1 MCIITNDDTDLY
13 DYSFQSLTAYVIIQ
27 VKPRPIEMKRT
38 MPESLVYDGY
48 EIIGEPS
55 ITNVLSGD
63 VVNLQTE
70 GELRPITAGTY
81 TVHVVS
87 IVNKNYTLEGGT
99 NLQKQF
105 TIAAKTLDAD
115 NITAIADLI
124 YAKKEIKSVIEVKDR
139 DTILTLCTDYKAAY
153 ENNINTGTAKVNV
166 EFIGNYQGIAVKEFT
181 MLPKTIDKEIPLSAP
196 VKKTAPQT
204 EVINNGVCYLS
215 RLHSSF
221 LIAYTTVVSPSESI
235 YSSIFFIPFEIAVA
249 TDGMFFHIHSISLF
263 VSSVI

>member
-1 MCIITNDDTDLY
+1 MITHFKVLPRTLLY
-13 DYSFQSLTAYVIIQ
+13 
-27 VKPRPIEMKRT
+27 R
-38 MPESLVYDGY
+38 
-48 EIIGEPS
+48 
-55 ITNVLSGD
+55 TNVLSGD

-115 NITAIADLI
+115 NITAIADVI

-153 ENNINTGTAKVNV
+153 ENNINTGTAKVIA
-166 EFIGNYQGIAVKEFT
+166 EFIGNHQGIAVKEFT

-235 YSSIFFIPFEIAVA
+235 YSSIFSFRLKLPLQQTVC
-249 TDGMFFHIHSISLF
+249 FFHIHSISLF
-263 VSSVI
+263 VSSII